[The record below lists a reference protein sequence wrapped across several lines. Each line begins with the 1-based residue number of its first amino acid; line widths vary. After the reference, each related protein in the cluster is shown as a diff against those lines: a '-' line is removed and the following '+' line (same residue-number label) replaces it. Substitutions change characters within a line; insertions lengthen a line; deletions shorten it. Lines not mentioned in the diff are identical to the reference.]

1 MNFNWINPKLA
12 VADCELGKGQ
22 FATKDIGGGELL
34 AVFGGRVMTL
44 EQFDRLP
51 PEIQHYPYQIGE
63 NPDLLFGPMQ
73 AEDMLDGEFFNHSC
87 NPNGGFRGALHL
99 VSMKAIAAGEQVTFD
114 YAMCMT
120 GDFGNMPC
128 SCGERECRQ
137 FIAGDDWKIPGLQQK
152 YAGYW
157 QPYIQ
162 EKILR
167 SQNQVGR

>member
-1 MNFNWINPKLA
+1 MKFNWINSKLA

-22 FATKDIGGGELL
+22 FATQDIGGGELL

-44 EQFDRLP
+44 DEFDRLP

-63 NPDLLFGPMQ
+63 NPDLLFDPMQ
-73 AEDMLDGEFFNHSC
+73 AEDMSDGDFFNHSC
-87 NPNGGFRGALHL
+87 NPNAGFRGTLQL

-128 SCGERECRQ
+128 SCGEKECRQ
-137 FIAGDDWKIPGLQQK
+137 FITGDDWKIPGLQQK

-167 SQNQVGR
+167 SLNQAGP